1 MKTKS
6 KSNEN
11 KGHWLNIVL
20 AVVISAFVTFM
31 ITSTYFKSELK
42 KEKQSEESQDEHI
55 TSGLEDDFDP
65 ESEKLHKQYATF
77 KKHETNLG
85 VYGDTYEDV
94 GLKMM
99 DSSHEIEDGYTSVN
113 VKSEVT
119 FRNISE
125 VPIYIDYFEVSY
137 QWDDEPSVS
146 FQAVA
151 SHDAQAD
158 IEIDVE
164 GTDSIVYPDE
174 EFTLTYDADIENN
187 IAGEYGLSL
196 YKFSHDYNYN
206 VEYFIHTDDLDAL
219 ED

>member
-146 FQAVA
+146 FQAV
-151 SHDAQAD
+151 
-158 IEIDVE
+158 V
-164 GTDSIVYPDE
+164 
-174 EFTLTYDADIENN
+174 
-187 IAGEYGLSL
+187 
-196 YKFSHDYNYN
+196 
-206 VEYFIHTDDLDAL
+206 
-219 ED
+219 